1 MMKKILLNSVKLVAA
16 CVALTAM
23 VSSYAWADDASK
35 SVYNDRCASC
45 HGASGKGDGVAA
57 AALTPPAGDFAKK
70 LNGKTD
76 DWIAK
81 VTKEGGPAVGLS
93 PTIPPYS
100 DLSDDQIK
108 GLVAYMKQLAG
119 K

>member
-1 MMKKILLNSVKLVAA
+1 MKRIFLNSVKLVAA

-23 VSSYAWADDASK
+23 ASSYAWADDAK
-35 SVYNDRCASC
+35 QVYDDKCASC
-45 HGASGKGDGVAA
+45 HGASGKGDGAAA
-57 AALTPPAGDFAKK
+57 AALSPPPKPFSASLK
-70 LNGKTD
+70 GKSD

-81 VTKEGGPAVGLS
+81 VTKEGGPAVGLP
-93 PTIPPYS
+93 PTMPPAS
-100 DLSDDQIK
+100 DLSDAQIK

>member
-1 MMKKILLNSVKLVAA
+1 MMKRILLNSVKLVAA

-23 VSSYAWADDASK
+23 ASSHAWADDASK
-35 SVYNDRCASC
+35 SVYDDKCASC
-45 HGASGKGDGVAA
+45 HGTSGKGDGAAA
-57 AALTPPAGDFAKK
+57 AALTPAPGDFAKK
-70 LNGKTD
+70 LAGKTD

-81 VTKEGGPAVGLS
+81 ATKEGGPAVGLS
-93 PTIPPYS
+93 PIMPPSS
-100 DLSDDQIK
+100 DLSDAQIK